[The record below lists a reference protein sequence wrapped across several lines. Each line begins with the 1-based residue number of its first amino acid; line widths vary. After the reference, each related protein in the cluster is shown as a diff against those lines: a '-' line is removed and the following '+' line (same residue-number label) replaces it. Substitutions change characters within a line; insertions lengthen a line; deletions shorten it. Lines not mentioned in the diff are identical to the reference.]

1 MTQSKYRANISSKT
15 HLLVNHLHKLLNNL
29 ILIVDGDYPH
39 GDGAHIAPARC
50 RSNVTAAAADSQ
62 PDTLGFQT
70 LASAP
75 LRRPVP
81 FSSLLR
87 R

>member
-1 MTQSKYRANISSKT
+1 MTQSNYRAKISSKT
-15 HLLVNHLHKLLNNL
+15 HQLVNHLYKLLNNL

-50 RSNVTAAAADSQ
+50 RSNVTAAAAGSQ

-81 FSSLLR
+81 LSSLLR